1 MEYLQFIY
9 YTMRKNN
16 LKHYLHLH
24 FLVFIAG
31 FTAILGEVISIG
43 SIALVWHRM
52 FIALLLTFLFLIYKG
67 YNLII
72 NKKNLLRFSIAGII
86 IALHWITFFEA
97 IEQSNISITLAMF
110 STGAFFASL
119 LEPIFFKRK
128 VRPVEIILGF
138 LVICGVFIILNANI
152 NSFIGVVL
160 GITSALLASLF
171 SVLNGKLV
179 QKNNP
184 VVISFYEFLS
194 GVIFIL
200 LYLIFSGNLAELTI
214 TSLISYDYLYI
225 FILGSICTAYA
236 FIASVH
242 ILKYL
247 SPYTLVLTYNLEP
260 VYGILLAIFIFPETE
275 KMEFSFYVGTLIIL
289 STIIINSIL
298 KYRKSKKVTS

>member
-1 MEYLQFIY
+1 MQ
-9 YTMRKNN
+9 KNN

-31 FTAILGEVISIG
+31 FTAILGEAISLG

-52 FIALLLTFLFLIYKG
+52 LIAFVLTFLFLIFRKYDFK
-67 YNLII
+67 I
-72 NKKNLLRFSIAGII
+72 NIRDFLNFSLAGII

-128 VRPVEIILGF
+128 IKPVEIILGCV
-138 LVICGVFIILNANI
+138 VICGVFIILKANI
-152 NSFIGVVL
+152 NSFVGVLL
-160 GITSALLASLF
+160 GIVSALLASLF
-171 SVLNGKLV
+171 SVFNGKLV
-179 QKNNP
+179 QNNNP
-184 VVISFYEFLS
+184 FLISFYEFLS
-194 GVIFIL
+194 GVVFIL
-200 LYLIFSGNLAELTI
+200 LYLIFSDNLSDLAI
-214 TSLISYDYLYI
+214 SSFFSYDYLYV

-236 FIASVH
+236 FIASIY
-242 ILKYL
+242 ILKFL

-260 VYGILLAIFIFPETE
+260 VYGILLAIFIFPDTE
-275 KMEFSFYVGTLIIL
+275 KMEFSFYIGTLIII

-298 KYRKSKKVTS
+298 KIKNNKKTSS

>member
-1 MEYLQFIY
+1 MQ
-9 YTMRKNN
+9 KNN

-31 FTAILGEVISIG
+31 FTAILGEAISLG

-52 FIALLLTFLFLIYKG
+52 LIAFVLTFLFLIFRKYDFKI
-67 YNLII
+67 NLRDFF
-72 NKKNLLRFSIAGII
+72 NFSLAGII

-128 VRPVEIILGF
+128 IKPVEIILGCV
-138 LVICGVFIILNANI
+138 VICGVFIILKANI
-152 NSFIGVVL
+152 NSFVGVFL
-160 GITSALLASLF
+160 GIVSALLASLF
-171 SVLNGKLV
+171 SVFNGKLV
-179 QKNNP
+179 QNNNP
-184 VVISFYEFLS
+184 FLISFYEFLS
-194 GVIFIL
+194 GVVFIL
-200 LYLIFSGNLAELTI
+200 LYLIFSDNLSDLAI
-214 TSLISYDYLYI
+214 SSFFSYDYLYV

-236 FIASVH
+236 FIASIY
-242 ILKYL
+242 ILKFL

-260 VYGILLAIFIFPETE
+260 VYGILLAIFIFPDTE
-275 KMEFSFYVGTLIIL
+275 KMEFSFYIGTLIII

-298 KYRKSKKVTS
+298 KIKNNKKTSS

>member
-1 MEYLQFIY
+1 
-9 YTMRKNN
+9 MRKNN

-72 NKKNLLRFSIAGII
+72 NTKNLLKFSIAGII

-200 LYLIFSGNLAELTI
+200 LYLIFSGTLAELTI

-298 KYRKSKKVTS
+298 KFRKSKKVTS

>member
-1 MEYLQFIY
+1 MQ
-9 YTMRKNN
+9 KNN

-31 FTAILGEVISIG
+31 FTAILGEAISLG

-52 FIALLLTFLFLIYKG
+52 LIALVLTFLFLIFRKYDFKI
-67 YNLII
+67 NLRDFF
-72 NKKNLLRFSIAGII
+72 NFSLAGII

-128 VRPVEIILGF
+128 IKPVEIILGCVVVF
-138 LVICGVFIILNANI
+138 GVFIILKANI
-152 NSFIGVVL
+152 NSFVGVLL
-160 GITSALLASLF
+160 GIVSALLASLF
-171 SVLNGKLV
+171 SVFNGKLV

-184 VVISFYEFLS
+184 FLISFYEFLS
-194 GVIFIL
+194 GVVFIL
-200 LYLIFSGNLAELTI
+200 LYLIFSDNLSDLTI
-214 TSLISYDYLYI
+214 SSFFSYDYLYV

-236 FIASVH
+236 FIASIY
-242 ILKYL
+242 ILKFL

-260 VYGILLAIFIFPETE
+260 VYGILLAIFIFPDSE
-275 KMEFSFYVGTLIIL
+275 KMEFSFYIGTLIII

-298 KYRKSKKVTS
+298 KIKNNKKTSS

>member
-1 MEYLQFIY
+1 M
-9 YTMRKNN
+9 
-16 LKHYLHLH
+16 LKSNFRHYLHLH

-31 FTAILGEVISIG
+31 FTAILGEAISIS

-52 FIALLLTFLFLIYKG
+52 FIALILTFLFLVFKR
-67 YNLII
+67 YNLQITFRCLI
-72 NKKNLLRFSIAGII
+72 KFSLAGII

-119 LEPIFFKRK
+119 IEPIFFKRK
-128 VRPVEIILGF
+128 VRAVEIILGF
-138 LVICGVFIILNANI
+138 LVICGVFIILNTNI
-152 NSFIGVVL
+152 DSFVGVVL
-160 GITSALLASLF
+160 GIISALLASLF

-179 QKNNP
+179 QNNNP
-184 VVISFYEFLS
+184 FVISFYEFLA
-194 GVIFIL
+194 GVVFIL
-200 LYLIFSGNLAELTI
+200 IYLTFSGTLSDLSIKTF
-214 TSLISYDYLYI
+214 ISYDYFYI
-225 FILGSICTAYA
+225 FLLGSICTAYA

-260 VYGILLAIFIFPETE
+260 VYGIVLAIFIFPENE
-275 KMEFSFYVGTLIIL
+275 QMEFSFYIGSIIIF
-289 STIIINSIL
+289 STIIINSLI

>member
-1 MEYLQFIY
+1 MQ
-9 YTMRKNN
+9 KNN

-31 FTAILGEVISIG
+31 FTAILGEAISLS

-52 FIALLLTFLFLIYKG
+52 LIALVLTFLFLLYYR
-67 YNLII
+67 YNLKI
-72 NKKNLLRFSIAGII
+72 KLKDFFKFSLAGII

-119 LEPIFFKRK
+119 IEPIFFKRK

-138 LVICGVFIILNANI
+138 IVICGVFIILQANI
-152 NSFIGVVL
+152 SSIIGVLL
-160 GITSALLASLF
+160 GIISALLASLF

-179 QKNNP
+179 QDNNP
-184 VVISFYEFLS
+184 FLISFYEFLS

-200 LYLIFSGNLAELTI
+200 LYLTFSGNLIDLNIE
-214 TSLISYDYLYI
+214 SFFSYDYLYV

-242 ILKYL
+242 ILKFL

-275 KMEFSFYVGTLIIL
+275 KMEFSFYIGTLIIIL
-289 STIIINSIL
+289 TIIINSIL
-298 KYRKSKKVTS
+298 KIKNTKKVSS

>member
-1 MEYLQFIY
+1 MQ
-9 YTMRKNN
+9 KNN

-31 FTAILGEVISIG
+31 FTAILGEAISLS

-52 FIALLLTFLFLIYKG
+52 LIALVLTFLFLLYYR
-67 YNLII
+67 YNLKIDI
-72 NKKNLLRFSIAGII
+72 KDFFKFSLAGII

-119 LEPIFFKRK
+119 IEPIFFKRK
-128 VRPVEIILGF
+128 VRPVEIILG
-138 LVICGVFIILNANI
+138 LIVICGVFIILQANI
-152 NSFIGVVL
+152 DSFFGVLL
-160 GITSALLASLF
+160 GIVSALLASLF

-179 QKNNP
+179 QNNNP
-184 VVISFYEFLS
+184 FVISFYEFLS
-194 GVIFIL
+194 GVVFIL
-200 LYLIFSGNLAELTI
+200 LYLIFSGNLIDLNIE
-214 TSLISYDYLYI
+214 SFFSYDYLYV

-242 ILKYL
+242 ILKFL

-275 KMEFSFYVGTLIIL
+275 KMEFSFYIGTLIII
-289 STIIINSIL
+289 STIIINSTL
-298 KYRKSKKVTS
+298 KIMNNKKVSS

>member
-1 MEYLQFIY
+1 MQ
-9 YTMRKNN
+9 KNN
-16 LKHYLHLH
+16 LKHYFHLH

-31 FTAILGEVISIG
+31 FTAILGEAISLS

-52 FIALLLTFLFLIYKG
+52 LIALVLTFLFLLYYR
-67 YNLII
+67 YNLKIDI
-72 NKKNLLRFSIAGII
+72 KDFFKFSLAGII

-119 LEPIFFKRK
+119 IEPIFFKRK
-128 VRPVEIILGF
+128 VRPVEIILG
-138 LVICGVFIILNANI
+138 LIVICGVFIILQANI
-152 NSFIGVVL
+152 DSFFGVLL
-160 GITSALLASLF
+160 GIVSALLASLF

-179 QKNNP
+179 QNNNP
-184 VVISFYEFLS
+184 FVISFYEFLS
-194 GVIFIL
+194 GVVFIL
-200 LYLIFSGNLAELTI
+200 LYLIFSGNLIDLNIE
-214 TSLISYDYLYI
+214 SFFSYDYLYV

-242 ILKYL
+242 ILKFL

-275 KMEFSFYVGTLIIL
+275 KMEFSFYIGTLIII
-289 STIIINSIL
+289 STIIINSTL
-298 KYRKSKKVTS
+298 KITNNKKVSS

>member
-1 MEYLQFIY
+1 MQ
-9 YTMRKNN
+9 KNN

-72 NKKNLLRFSIAGII
+72 NTKNLLKFSIAGII

-184 VVISFYEFLS
+184 IVISFYEFLS

-298 KYRKSKKVTS
+298 KFRKSKKVTS

>member
-1 MEYLQFIY
+1 MQKSNF
-9 YTMRKNN
+9 R
-16 LKHYLHLH
+16 HYLHLH

-31 FTAILGEVISIG
+31 FTAILGEAISIS

-52 FIALLLTFLFLIYKG
+52 FIALILTFLFLVFKR
-67 YNLII
+67 YNLQITFRCLI
-72 NKKNLLRFSIAGII
+72 KFSLAGII

-119 LEPIFFKRK
+119 IEPIFFKRK
-128 VRPVEIILGF
+128 VRAVEIILGF
-138 LVICGVFIILNANI
+138 LVICGVFIILNTNI
-152 NSFIGVVL
+152 DSFVGVVL
-160 GITSALLASLF
+160 GIISALLASLF

-179 QKNNP
+179 QNNNP
-184 VVISFYEFLS
+184 FVISFYEFLA
-194 GVIFIL
+194 GVVFIL
-200 LYLIFSGNLAELTI
+200 IYLTFSVTLSDLSIKTF
-214 TSLISYDYLYI
+214 ISYDYFYI
-225 FILGSICTAYA
+225 FLLGSICTAYA

-260 VYGILLAIFIFPETE
+260 VYGIVLAIFIFPENE
-275 KMEFSFYVGTLIIL
+275 QMEFSFYIGSIIIF
-289 STIIINSIL
+289 STIIINSLI

>member
-1 MEYLQFIY
+1 MQ
-9 YTMRKNN
+9 KNN

-31 FTAILGEVISIG
+31 FTAILGEVITIG

-72 NKKNLLRFSIAGII
+72 NTKNLLKFSIAGII

-184 VVISFYEFLS
+184 VVISFYEFFS

-200 LYLIFSGNLAELTI
+200 LYLIFSGTLAELAI
-214 TSLISYDYLYI
+214 TSVISYDYLYI

-260 VYGILLAIFIFPETE
+260 VYGILLAIFIFPESE
-275 KMEFSFYVGTLIIL
+275 KMEFSFYIGTLIIL
-289 STIIINSIL
+289 LTIIINSIL
-298 KYRKSKKVTS
+298 KYRKSKKVSS

>member
-1 MEYLQFIY
+1 
-9 YTMRKNN
+9 MRKNN

>member
-1 MEYLQFIY
+1 MQ
-9 YTMRKNN
+9 KNN

-72 NKKNLLRFSIAGII
+72 NTKNLLKFSIAGII

>member
-1 MEYLQFIY
+1 MQ
-9 YTMRKNN
+9 KNN

-31 FTAILGEVISIG
+31 FTAIQGEAISLG
-43 SIALVWHRM
+43 SISLVWHRM
-52 FIALLLTFLFLIYKG
+52 LIALVLTFLFLIFRKYDFKI
-67 YNLII
+67 NLRDFF
-72 NKKNLLRFSIAGII
+72 NFSLAGII

-128 VRPVEIILGF
+128 IKPVEIILGCV
-138 LVICGVFIILNANI
+138 VICGVFIILKANI
-152 NSFIGVVL
+152 NSFVGVLL
-160 GITSALLASLF
+160 GIVSALLASLF
-171 SVLNGKLV
+171 SVFNGKLV

-184 VVISFYEFLS
+184 FLISFYEFLS
-194 GVIFIL
+194 GVVFIL
-200 LYLIFSGNLAELTI
+200 LYLIFSDNLSDLTI
-214 TSLISYDYLYI
+214 SSFFSYDYLYV

-236 FIASVH
+236 FIASIY
-242 ILKYL
+242 ILKFL

-260 VYGILLAIFIFPETE
+260 VYGILLAIFIFPDTE
-275 KMEFSFYVGTLIIL
+275 KMEFSFYIGTLIII

-298 KYRKSKKVTS
+298 KIKNNKKTSS

>member
-1 MEYLQFIY
+1 MQ
-9 YTMRKNN
+9 KNN

-31 FTAILGEVISIG
+31 FTAILGEAISLG

-52 FIALLLTFLFLIYKG
+52 IIAFVLTFLFLIFRKYDFKI
-67 YNLII
+67 NLRDFF
-72 NKKNLLRFSIAGII
+72 NFSLAGII

-128 VRPVEIILGF
+128 IKPVEIILGCV
-138 LVICGVFIILNANI
+138 VICGVFIILKANI
-152 NSFIGVVL
+152 NSFVGVFL
-160 GITSALLASLF
+160 GIVSALLASLF
-171 SVLNGKLV
+171 SVFNGKLV
-179 QKNNP
+179 QNNNP
-184 VVISFYEFLS
+184 FLISFYEFLS
-194 GVIFIL
+194 GVVFIL
-200 LYLIFSGNLAELTI
+200 LYLIFSDNVSDLTI
-214 TSLISYDYLYI
+214 SSLFSYDYLYV

-236 FIASVH
+236 FIASIY
-242 ILKYL
+242 ILKFL

-260 VYGILLAIFIFPETE
+260 VYGILLAIFIFPDTE
-275 KMEFSFYVGTLIIL
+275 KMEFSFYIGTLIII

-298 KYRKSKKVTS
+298 KIKNNKKTSS

>member
-1 MEYLQFIY
+1 MQ
-9 YTMRKNN
+9 KNN

-31 FTAILGEVISIG
+31 FTAILGEAIYLS

-52 FIALLLTFLFLIYKG
+52 LIALVLTFLFLLLCK
-67 YNLII
+67 YNLKI
-72 NKKNLLRFSIAGII
+72 NLEDFFKFSLAGII

-97 IEQSNISITLAMF
+97 IEQSNISVTLAMF
-110 STGAFFASL
+110 STGAFSASL
-119 LEPIFFKRK
+119 IEPIFFKRK

-138 LVICGVFIILNANI
+138 IVICGVFIILQANI
-152 NSFIGVVL
+152 SSFIGVLL
-160 GITSALLASLF
+160 GIISALLASLF

-179 QKNNP
+179 QDNNP
-184 VVISFYEFLS
+184 FLISFYEFFS

-200 LYLIFSGNLAELTI
+200 LYLIFSGNLIDLNIE
-214 TSLISYDYLYI
+214 SFFSYDYLYV

-236 FIASVH
+236 FIASIH
-242 ILKYL
+242 ILKFL

-275 KMEFSFYVGTLIIL
+275 KMEFSFYIGTLIII

-298 KYRKSKKVTS
+298 KIKNTKKVSS

>member
-1 MEYLQFIY
+1 MQ
-9 YTMRKNN
+9 KSN
-16 LKHYLHLH
+16 LRHYLHLH

-31 FTAILGEVISIG
+31 FTAILGEAISIS

-52 FIALLLTFLFLIYKG
+52 FIALILTFLFLVFKR
-67 YNLII
+67 YNLQITFRCLI
-72 NKKNLLRFSIAGII
+72 KFSLAGII

-119 LEPIFFKRK
+119 IEPIFFKRK
-128 VRPVEIILGF
+128 VRAVEIILGF
-138 LVICGVFIILNANI
+138 LVICGVFIILNTNI
-152 NSFIGVVL
+152 DSFVGVVL
-160 GITSALLASLF
+160 GIISALLASLF

-179 QKNNP
+179 QNNNP
-184 VVISFYEFLS
+184 FVISFYEFLA
-194 GVIFIL
+194 GVVFIL
-200 LYLIFSGNLAELTI
+200 IYLTFSGTLSDLSIKTF
-214 TSLISYDYLYI
+214 ISYDYFYI
-225 FILGSICTAYA
+225 FLLGSICTAYA

-260 VYGILLAIFIFPETE
+260 VYGIVLAIFIFPENE
-275 KMEFSFYVGTLIIL
+275 QMEFSFYIGSIIIF
-289 STIIINSIL
+289 STIIINSLI

>member
-1 MEYLQFIY
+1 MQ
-9 YTMRKNN
+9 KNN

-31 FTAILGEVISIG
+31 FTAILGEAISLG
-43 SIALVWHRM
+43 SISLVWHRM
-52 FIALLLTFLFLIYKG
+52 LIALVLTFLFLIFRKYDFKI
-67 YNLII
+67 NLRDFF
-72 NKKNLLRFSIAGII
+72 NFSLAGII

-128 VRPVEIILGF
+128 IKPVEIILGCVVVF
-138 LVICGVFIILNANI
+138 GVFIILKANI
-152 NSFIGVVL
+152 NSFVGVLL
-160 GITSALLASLF
+160 GIVSALLASLF
-171 SVLNGKLV
+171 SVFNGKLV

-184 VVISFYEFLS
+184 FLISFYEFLS
-194 GVIFIL
+194 GVVFIL
-200 LYLIFSGNLAELTI
+200 LYLIFSDNLSDLTI
-214 TSLISYDYLYI
+214 SSFFSYDYLYV

-236 FIASVH
+236 FIASIY
-242 ILKYL
+242 ILKFL

-260 VYGILLAIFIFPETE
+260 VYGILLAIFIFPDTE
-275 KMEFSFYVGTLIIL
+275 KMEFSFYIGTLIII

-298 KYRKSKKVTS
+298 KIKNNKKTSS

>member
-1 MEYLQFIY
+1 MQ
-9 YTMRKNN
+9 KNN
-16 LKHYLHLH
+16 LKHYFHLH

-31 FTAILGEVISIG
+31 FTAILGEAISLN

-52 FIALLLTFLFLIYKG
+52 LIALVLTFLFLLYYR
-67 YNLII
+67 YNLKIDI
-72 NKKNLLRFSIAGII
+72 KDFFKFSLAGII

-119 LEPIFFKRK
+119 IEPIFFKRK
-128 VRPVEIILGF
+128 VRPVEIILG
-138 LVICGVFIILNANI
+138 LIVICGVFIILQANI
-152 NSFIGVVL
+152 DSFFGVLL
-160 GITSALLASLF
+160 GIVSALLASLF

-179 QKNNP
+179 QNNNP
-184 VVISFYEFLS
+184 FVISFYEFLS
-194 GVIFIL
+194 GVVFIL
-200 LYLIFSGNLAELTI
+200 LYLIFSGNLIDLNIE
-214 TSLISYDYLYI
+214 SFFSYDYLYV

-242 ILKYL
+242 ILKFL

-275 KMEFSFYVGTLIIL
+275 KMEFSFYIGTLIII
-289 STIIINSIL
+289 STIIINSTL
-298 KYRKSKKVTS
+298 KIMNNKKVSS

>member
-1 MEYLQFIY
+1 MQKSNF
-9 YTMRKNN
+9 R
-16 LKHYLHLH
+16 HYLHLH

-31 FTAILGEVISIG
+31 FTAILGEAISIS

-52 FIALLLTFLFLIYKG
+52 FIALILTFLFLVFKR
-67 YNLII
+67 YNLQITFRCLI
-72 NKKNLLRFSIAGII
+72 KFSLAGII

-119 LEPIFFKRK
+119 IEPIFFKRK
-128 VRPVEIILGF
+128 VRAVEIILGF
-138 LVICGVFIILNANI
+138 LVICGVFIILNTNI
-152 NSFIGVVL
+152 DSFVGVVL
-160 GITSALLASLF
+160 GIISALLASLF

-179 QKNNP
+179 QNNNP
-184 VVISFYEFLS
+184 FVISFYEFLA
-194 GVIFIL
+194 GVVFIL
-200 LYLIFSGNLAELTI
+200 IYLTFSGTLSDLSI
-214 TSLISYDYLYI
+214 TTFISYDYFYI
-225 FILGSICTAYA
+225 FLLGSICTAYA

-260 VYGILLAIFIFPETE
+260 VYGIVLAIFIFPENE
-275 KMEFSFYVGTLIIL
+275 QMEFSFYIGSIIIF
-289 STIIINSIL
+289 STIIINSLI

>member
-1 MEYLQFIY
+1 MQ
-9 YTMRKNN
+9 KNN

-31 FTAILGEVISIG
+31 FTAILGEVISLG

-52 FIALLLTFLFLIYKG
+52 LIAFVLTFLFLIFRKYDFKI
-67 YNLII
+67 NLRDFF
-72 NKKNLLRFSIAGII
+72 NFSLAGII

-128 VRPVEIILGF
+128 IKPVEIILGCV
-138 LVICGVFIILNANI
+138 VICGVFIILKANI
-152 NSFIGVVL
+152 NSFVGVFL
-160 GITSALLASLF
+160 GIVSALLASLF
-171 SVLNGKLV
+171 SVFNGKLV
-179 QKNNP
+179 QNNNP
-184 VVISFYEFLS
+184 FLISFYEFLS
-194 GVIFIL
+194 GVVFIL
-200 LYLIFSGNLAELTI
+200 LYLIFSDNVSDLTI
-214 TSLISYDYLYI
+214 SSLFSYDYLYV

-236 FIASVH
+236 FIASIY
-242 ILKYL
+242 ILKFL

-260 VYGILLAIFIFPETE
+260 VYGILLAIFIFPDTE
-275 KMEFSFYVGTLIIL
+275 KMEFSFYIGTLIII

-298 KYRKSKKVTS
+298 KIKNNKKTSS

>member
-1 MEYLQFIY
+1 MVFLQFIY
-9 YTMRKNN
+9 YTMQKNN

-31 FTAILGEVISIG
+31 FTAILGEAISLG
-43 SIALVWHRM
+43 SISLVWHRM
-52 FIALLLTFLFLIYKG
+52 LIALVLTFLFLIFRKYDFKI
-67 YNLII
+67 NLRDFF
-72 NKKNLLRFSIAGII
+72 NFSLAGII

-128 VRPVEIILGF
+128 IKPVEIILGCVVVF
-138 LVICGVFIILNANI
+138 GVFIILKANI
-152 NSFIGVVL
+152 NSFVGVLL
-160 GITSALLASLF
+160 GIVSALLASLF
-171 SVLNGKLV
+171 SVFNGKLV

-184 VVISFYEFLS
+184 FLISFYEFLS
-194 GVIFIL
+194 GVVFIL
-200 LYLIFSGNLAELTI
+200 LYLIFSDNLSDLTI
-214 TSLISYDYLYI
+214 SSFFSYDYLYV

-236 FIASVH
+236 FIASIY
-242 ILKYL
+242 ILKFL

-260 VYGILLAIFIFPETE
+260 VYGILLAIFIFPDTE
-275 KMEFSFYVGTLIIL
+275 KMEFSFYIGTLIII

-298 KYRKSKKVTS
+298 KIKNNKKTSS

>member
-1 MEYLQFIY
+1 MQ
-9 YTMRKNN
+9 KNN
-16 LKHYLHLH
+16 FKHYLHLH

-31 FTAILGEVISIG
+31 FTAILGEAISLS

-52 FIALLLTFLFLIYKG
+52 LIALVLTFLFLLYYR
-67 YNLII
+67 YNLKI
-72 NKKNLLRFSIAGII
+72 KLKDFFKFSLAGII

-119 LEPIFFKRK
+119 IEPIFFKRK

-138 LVICGVFIILNANI
+138 IVICGVFIILQANI
-152 NSFIGVVL
+152 NSFFGVLL
-160 GITSALLASLF
+160 GIVSALLASLF

-179 QKNNP
+179 QNNNP
-184 VVISFYEFLS
+184 FVISFYEFLS
-194 GVIFIL
+194 GVVFIL
-200 LYLIFSGNLAELTI
+200 LYLTFSGNLIDLNIE
-214 TSLISYDYLYI
+214 SFFSYDYLYV

-242 ILKYL
+242 ILKFL

-275 KMEFSFYVGTLIIL
+275 KMEFSFYIGTLIII

-298 KYRKSKKVTS
+298 KIKNTKKVSS

>member
-1 MEYLQFIY
+1 MQ
-9 YTMRKNN
+9 KNN

-31 FTAILGEVISIG
+31 FTAILGEAISLG

-52 FIALLLTFLFLIYKG
+52 LIAFVLTFLFLIFRKYDFK
-67 YNLII
+67 I
-72 NKKNLLRFSIAGII
+72 NIRDFFNFSLAGII

-128 VRPVEIILGF
+128 IKPVEIILGCV
-138 LVICGVFIILNANI
+138 VICGVFIILKANI
-152 NSFIGVVL
+152 NSFVGVFL
-160 GITSALLASLF
+160 GIVSALLASLF
-171 SVLNGKLV
+171 SVFNGKLV
-179 QKNNP
+179 QNNNP
-184 VVISFYEFLS
+184 FLISFYEFLS
-194 GVIFIL
+194 GVVFIL
-200 LYLIFSGNLAELTI
+200 LYLIFSDNLSDLAI
-214 TSLISYDYLYI
+214 SSFFSYDYLYV

-236 FIASVH
+236 FIASIY
-242 ILKYL
+242 ILKFL

-260 VYGILLAIFIFPETE
+260 VYGILLAIFIFPDTE
-275 KMEFSFYVGTLIIL
+275 KMEFSFYIGTLIII

-298 KYRKSKKVTS
+298 KIKNNKKTSS